1 MQFIEALPLGA
12 KISKGFEPFYCYRG
26 FIKQKG
32 IMNTIIRISGS
43 AISFAVSG
51 DRWPIREACAVR
63 VLRGGEK

>member
-1 MQFIEALPLGA
+1 MQL
-12 KISKGFEPFYCYRG
+12 SKPGRWAPRSAGGFEPFSCYRG
-26 FIKQKG
+26 FTRHEG
-32 IMNTIIRISGS
+32 IMDTITRISGS